1 MKKIFTIVF
10 LLLSIYGE
18 AQTLQKREINSF
30 NGISSASGI
39 IVEITQESQELVSV
53 SATNDEYTDKIK
65 TVVENG
71 VLKIYFDSKN
81 WKNRNEKNLK
91 LKVFVTYKAINFVS
105 VSSGALLTATNTIS
119 NPKLNV
125 SVTSGAQFN
134 ADIKTDELVLNQ
146 SSGAVSKITGSATVM
161 NAEISSGTVSNSLS
175 LLTDILTLKGSSGAV
190 LKITANKKI
199 SAQLSSGAQLNYKG
213 EAVIDN
219 KRLSSGGA
227 IRKI

>member
-81 WKNRNEKNLK
+81 WKNRNQKNLK

-134 ADIKTDELVLNQ
+134 ADIKTDELF
-146 SSGAVSKITGSATVM
+146 I
-161 NAEISSGTVSNSLS
+161 
-175 LLTDILTLKGSSGAV
+175 
-190 LKITANKKI
+190 
-199 SAQLSSGAQLNYKG
+199 
-213 EAVIDN
+213 
-219 KRLSSGGA
+219 
-227 IRKI
+227 